1 MPVFTSYKAFTKRFA
16 WNEWIV
22 LPMQFCDLPR
32 TAYLCLTI
40 YDCGGPGR
48 LITVGGTTISLF
60 GNHGIFCEG
69 MYDLR
74 IWPNVEADGESLE
87 FRYFEIQQYKFS
99 SFSGLNY
106 PTTTPGKGS
115 DFNENQMQRLAKLAK
130 KHRNGEIQK
139 IDWLDRLTFREIEV
153 INEKEKR
160 ESEFYLYLMIEFPK
174 IEVEEKVVSSLGFFG

>member
-1 MPVFTSYKAFTKRFA
+1 MFCSGTLDGTIKDQFSYEKLLEDPLYKFSGLYSEKCASLMVKCQLFNKGKSLGMPVFTSYKAFTKRFA

-87 FRYFEIQQYKFS
+87 FYNFEIQH
-99 SFSGLNY
+99 L
-106 PTTTPGKGS
+106 
-115 DFNENQMQRLAKLAK
+115 
-130 KHRNGEIQK
+130 
-139 IDWLDRLTFREIEV
+139 
-153 INEKEKR
+153 
-160 ESEFYLYLMIEFPK
+160 FY
-174 IEVEEKVVSSLGFFG
+174 SLHFQD